1 MLSSTPEIRNTGRD
15 CADSDGQ
22 VDNAC
27 GNAARLPKIDYNKSQ
42 KGEHIMRQ
50 SRRKVLKAG
59 AALAAAASLPHF
71 ARAQSGSIKIG
82 MSMPQ
87 TGSLGAGG
95 QAALVALRLWVD
107 DVNQRGGL
115 LNRKVELIAYDDQ
128 TNPANTPGIYTKLL
142 DIDKVDLLIAPYGT
156 VPTAPIVPM
165 VKQRGLLLM
174 GNFSFQVNAKV
185 QHDMWFNNSPWNDAA
200 SWSDGFIKAGQG
212 AGAKTIAILAA
223 DQEFAQNLAN
233 GARELA
239 KKANIQSVY
248 DQNYPPTTTD
258 FSSLIRGIRAAKP
271 EMVFVMSYPNDSV
284 AIIRAVNEI
293 GVGSQ
298 VQVFGGGMV
307 GLQFTPIMTSLGS
320 LLNGVL
326 NYNSYVPGMKYP
338 GIEDFLARYAK
349 RAAEARVDPLGF
361 YLPPFNYAI
370 GQMLEQAVNGTKS
383 LDHKQLAAY
392 LRKNEMKT
400 LVGPIRYDKNGE
412 WANPRVVQ
420 AQFRGVV
427 DKDTEQFRQPGKQIV
442 IYPDAY
448 KTGNVITPF
457 EKARSAK

>member
-1 MLSSTPEIRNTGRD
+1 
-15 CADSDGQ
+15 
-22 VDNAC
+22 
-27 GNAARLPKIDYNKSQ
+27 
-42 KGEHIMRQ
+42 
-50 SRRKVLKAG
+50 
-59 AALAAAASLPHF
+59 
-71 ARAQSGSIKIG
+71 
-82 MSMPQ
+82 
-87 TGSLGAGG
+87 
-95 QAALVALRLWVD
+95 
-107 DVNQRGGL
+107 
-115 LNRKVELIAYDDQ
+115 
-128 TNPANTPGIYTKLL
+128 
-142 DIDKVDLLIAPYGT
+142 
-156 VPTAPIVPM
+156 
-165 VKQRGLLLM
+165 M

-233 GARELA
+233 GARELS
-239 KKANIQSVY
+239 KKASIKSVY

-271 EMVFVMSYPNDSV
+271 DMVFVMSYPNDSV

-349 RAAEARVDPLGF
+349 RAAEAKVDPLGF

-370 GQMLEQAVNGTKS
+370 GQMLRAGDQRHQE
-383 LDHKQLAAY
+383 
-392 LRKNEMKT
+392 
-400 LVGPIRYDKNGE
+400 
-412 WANPRVVQ
+412 PRPQ
-420 AQFRGVV
+420 
-427 DKDTEQFRQPGKQIV
+427 
-442 IYPDAY
+442 DARRA
-448 KTGNVITPF
+448 TCGRT
-457 EKARSAK
+457 R

>member
-1 MLSSTPEIRNTGRD
+1 M
-15 CADSDGQ
+15 
-22 VDNAC
+22 
-27 GNAARLPKIDYNKSQ
+27 ARTE
-42 KGEHIMRQ
+42 EHMMGQ
-50 SRRKVLKAG
+50 SRRRVLKAG
-59 AALAAAASLPHF
+59 AALAAAASLPRF
-71 ARAQSGSIKIG
+71 AGAQSGPVKIG

-128 TNPANTPGIYTKLL
+128 TNPANVPAIYTKLL
-142 DIDKVDLLIAPYGT
+142 DIDKVDLLLAPYGT
-156 VPTAPIVPM
+156 VPTAPVMPL

-174 GNFSFQVNAKV
+174 GNFSFQVNAKI
-185 QHDMWFNNSPWNDAA
+185 QHDMWFNNAPWNDAA
-200 SWSDGFIKAGQG
+200 SWSDGFIKAGLG
-212 AGAKTIAILAA
+212 ANAKTIAILAA

-239 KKANIQSVY
+239 KKANLKSVY

-258 FSSLIRGIRAAKP
+258 FSALVRAIRAAKP
-271 EMVFVMSYPNDSV
+271 EMVYVMSYPNDSV

-298 VQVFGGGMV
+298 VQVLGGGMV
-307 GLQFTPIMTSLGS
+307 GLQFTPIMSSLGG

-338 GIEDFLARYAK
+338 GIDDFLKRYAQK
-349 RAAEARVDPLGF
+349 AAEAKVDPLGF

-370 GQMLEQAVNGTKS
+370 GQILEQGVSATKS
-383 LDHKQLAAY
+383 IDDRTLANW
-392 LRKNEMKT
+392 LHSNEVKT
-400 LVGPIRYDKNGE
+400 IVGPIRWGKDGE
-412 WANPRVVQ
+412 WAQARVVQ
-420 AQFRGVV
+420 AQFRGVK
-427 DKDTEQFRQPGKQIV
+427 DKDIEQFRQPGRQV
-442 IYPDAY
+442 VVYPEDY
-448 KTGNVITPF
+448 KTGDVITPF